1 MATPNIRRILFR
13 IALALIGLIA
23 TGSPAYASNW
33 SMNASSCV
41 PNHTSI
47 GHYFVTGGSV
57 THAQGSTTLI
67 TLYCPITGTWGSNKP
82 TFLSMTIM
90 NNKPFDEL
98 RQPDAHITAQIIRL
112 VASTGTLNKIGPP
125 LNSPGRTIA
134 IGEKIQGQLFAHT
147 FDFMNSYYYVR
158 VDISRKSTAGFAK
171 LFGVGMS
178 CLTCPAN

>member
-1 MATPNIRRILFR
+1 MATLFPSKMLLR
-13 IALALIGLIA
+13 IAIGLA
-23 TGSPAYASNW
+23 GLAAAGSPAWASNW

-41 PNHTSI
+41 PNDTAVNQ
-47 GHYFVTGGSV
+47 YFVTGGSV
-57 THAQGSTTLI
+57 THRPGSNALI

-82 TFLSMTIM
+82 TFLFMTIM

-98 RQPDAHITAQIIRL
+98 RNRDAQISAQIIRI
-112 VASTGTLNKIGPP
+112 VASSGTLVKIGPA

-134 IGEKIQGQLFAHT
+134 VGERIQGQLFAHP
-147 FDFMNSYYYVR
+147 FDFKNSYYYVR
-158 VDISRKSTAGFAK
+158 VDISRKSLTGFAK